1 MAKHGGK
8 RVGAGRKKKDEVAI
22 RDIILRGVK
31 QNFGVDNDE
40 AAENAIIA
48 KLLES
53 DSGAKWVAEK
63 LWGKPVDNLDIT
75 SNGES
80 VRQFDV
86 NVIMSDARTDTDE

>member
-8 RVGAGRKKKDEVAI
+8 RPGAGRKKKDEVAI

-31 QNFGVDNDE
+31 QNFGVDKDE
-40 AAENAIIA
+40 DAENAIIA
-48 KLLES
+48 RLLES
-53 DSGAKWVAEK
+53 DSGTKWVAEK

-80 VRQFDV
+80 VRQFDI
-86 NVIMSDARTDTDE
+86 NVIMHDERTDTDE